1 MFKVNNIKQ
10 FFYKKFWVIKNL
22 RSLKNWYKRDFRAPS
37 PSFVKLKILK
47 SENMDNCLWIE
58 TGTYYGETTLFLSS
72 IAKKVISIEADERL
86 FNLASIKFKLFNNV
100 EIFLSKSEEILETIL
115 IKEKDFENLCIYLD
129 AHLCIDHIKNIETF
143 GIKNSSTPIVKELK
157 VIEQNLKNFKNI
169 KILIDDIRL
178 FSLNYHNYPSVNE
191 IVNWCKKNQLQWT
204 IEQDIFIAK
213 NIINKY

>member
-1 MFKVNNIKQ
+1 M
-10 FFYKKFWVIKNL
+10 
-22 RSLKNWYKRDFRAPS
+22 
-37 PSFVKLKILK
+37 
-47 SENMDNCLWIE
+47 ENCLWIE

-213 NIINKY
+213 NVIN